1 MLVRRGGVP
10 RGIGQLSPTRR
21 RTNQLLKD
29 LTCWPS
35 GLRHGFRDMEI
46 PPNLEIR
53 VRFPARACQKEG
65 RTPLLWHLRAAA
77 PRHTT
82 CGRSTLTIGHAECW
96 TVRSTKAEE
105 NVVSPPWLPTLGDRM
120 SSPSCA
126 WNLAKKRSPHS
137 KKKRNVAGRV
147 RSLWDYG
154 WNFHFHFT
162 APPSSRT
169 DARHE
174 DSTPRPRG

>member
-1 MLVRRGGVP
+1 MRYLA
-10 RGIGQLSPTRR
+10 RR
-21 RTNQLLKD
+21 R
-29 LTCWPS
+29 P
-35 GLRHGFRDMEI
+35 GFNSRCSHWSK
-46 PPNLEIR
+46 R
-53 VRFPARACQKEG
+53 G
-65 RTPLLWHLRAAA
+65 RTTLFVALRGAA

-137 KKKRNVAGRV
+137 KKNEEKTECGRTR

-154 WNFHFHFT
+154 WNFHFIILTINFPA
-162 APPSSRT
+162 APLKNLLYK
-169 DARHE
+169 
-174 DSTPRPRG
+174 